1 MVRSPPSRCDRGNDS
16 LAAAGLGTYLAAIET
31 YLSEQDVTDL
41 CALGRSRR
49 HPRGGI
55 LMLEGSDPEDVQ
67 LLRRGRVKI
76 SYDTEDGREVL
87 LAVRGPG
94 ALLGELSA
102 IDGEPRVAT
111 VTAIEDVEAVV
122 VGVAEFQGFLHAH
135 PEAAV
140 GLLRVLTRRLR
151 ESDRKRV
158 EFAAWDTLG
167 RLARLLVELAG
178 QHGRPADGGVRIA
191 LPLSQQELA
200 AWTASSREAV
210 NKALR
215 TMKARGWV
223 STQRRAVVV
232 HDLAALRRRA
242 EG

>member
-1 MVRSPPSRCDRGNDS
+1 VSS
-16 LAAAGLGTYLAAIET
+16 AAAQAET
-31 YLSEQDVTDL
+31 YLSEQDVVDL
-41 CALGRSRR
+41 CALGRVRR

-55 LMLEGSDPEDVQ
+55 LMLEGSDAEDVL
-67 LLRRGRVKI
+67 LLRRGRVKV
-76 SYDTEDGREVL
+76 SYETEDGREVL

-111 VTAIEDVEAVV
+111 VSAIEDVEVV
-122 VGVAEFQGFLHAH
+122 ALGVASFRSFLHSH
-135 PEAAV
+135 PDAAV
-140 GLLRVLTRRLR
+140 GLLRTLTRRLR

-158 EFAAWDTLG
+158 EFAAWDTVG
-167 RLARLLVELAG
+167 RLARLLVELAEKHG
-178 QHGRPADGGVRIA
+178 QPDGTAVRIG

-215 TMKARGWV
+215 TLRARGWV
-223 STQRRAVVV
+223 TTHRRAIVIL
-232 HDLAALRRRA
+232 DLAALRRRA
-242 EG
+242 G

>member
-1 MVRSPPSRCDRGNDS
+1 MRSPPSRCDSGNDS
-16 LAAAGLGTYLAAIET
+16 LAAAARATYLAAIET
-31 YLSEQDVTDL
+31 YLSEQDVADL
-41 CALGRSRR
+41 SSLGRTRR

-55 LMLEGSDPEDVQ
+55 LMIEGSDPEDVQ
-67 LLRRGRVKI
+67 LVRRGRVKV

-111 VTAIEDVEAVV
+111 VTAIEDVEVV
-122 VGVAEFQGFLHAH
+122 SVGVAEFQGFLRSH
-135 PEAAV
+135 PDAAV
-140 GLLRVLTRRLR
+140 GLLRGLTRRLR

-178 QHGRPADGGVRIA
+178 QHGRPDASGVRIE

-215 TMKARGWV
+215 TMKGRGWV

>member
-1 MVRSPPSRCDRGNDS
+1 M
-16 LAAAGLGTYLAAIET
+16 I
-31 YLSEQDVTDL
+31 
-41 CALGRSRR
+41 
-49 HPRGGI
+49 
-55 LMLEGSDPEDVQ
+55 EGSDPEDVQ
-67 LLRRGRVKI
+67 LVRRGRVKV

-94 ALLGELSA
+94 SLLGELSA

-111 VTAIEDVEAVV
+111 VTAIEDVEVV
-122 VGVAEFQGFLHAH
+122 AVGVADFQGFLASH
-135 PEAAV
+135 PDAAI
-140 GLLRVLTRRLR
+140 GLLRTLSRRLR

-158 EFAAWDTLG
+158 EMAAWDTVG

-178 QHGRPADGGVRIA
+178 QHGRPHDGGVRIE

-232 HDLAALRRRA
+232 HDLPALRRRA